1 MLELPELDLGAL
13 NANAAEPAGTPL
25 QLPLDAIDEDP
36 NQPRMEFDQETL
48 QELADNIRERGVR
61 QPVSVRSHP
70 TQPGRYMLNFGARR
84 LRASRMA
91 GKDTIPSFVDETA
104 NDFDQVAENEQR
116 KGLTPLELALFVK
129 KKLDEKMSQG
139 EIARRLGK
147 SRPLITYAC
156 ALIDAPDWVMNAYRS
171 GKCQGLF
178 EINELRKLYEAH
190 PDAVEQWGIGQDAF
204 TRTALAKLK
213 ASLTSPA
220 PALDGAEEAAQA
232 VNGLP
237 AGKPAALA
245 STPLNGLPLP
255 SVQTGEQAPVNGLPL
270 QHSVGAVSMAAAES
284 ASDSPAASPT
294 SVAQANDQDKLPRP
308 APSRATGLRVVV
320 QYGETLMEVAT
331 DTKPRKDRIPVRPLG
346 SGEGVQHIAP
356 GKLQLVRVE
365 AV

>member
-1 MLELPELDLGAL
+1 MLELPDLDLGAL
-13 NANAAEPAGTPL
+13 NASAVEPAGTPL
-25 QLPLDAIDEDP
+25 QLRLDAIDEDP

-91 GKDTIPSFVDETA
+91 GKETIPAFVDETA

-190 PDAVEQWGIGQDAF
+190 PDAVEQWGAGQEAF
-204 TRTALAKLK
+204 TRTTLARLK
-213 ASLTSPA
+213 TQLGSPA
-220 PALDGAEEAAQA
+220 PGNVEEAAQV

-237 AGKPAALA
+237 ATTSPAAA
-245 STPLNGLPLP
+245 T
-255 SVQTGEQAPVNGLPL
+255 APVNGLPVPGVQTGEQQPVNGL
-270 QHSVGAVSMAAAES
+270 LPQEPAGVMDVAVVQGASE
-284 ASDSPAASPT
+284 SPADSPT
-294 SVAQANDQDKLPRP
+294 SAAPADGQDRLPRP
-308 APSRATGLRVVV
+308 APARATGLRVVV
-320 QYGETLMEVAT
+320 RYGETLMEVAT
-331 DTKPRKDRIPVRPLG
+331 DAKPRKDRIPVRPLG
-346 SGEGVQHIAP
+346 SDEGVQHVAP

-365 AV
+365 TP

>member
-1 MLELPELDLGAL
+1 MLELPDLDLGAL
-13 NANAAEPAGTPL
+13 NASAAEPAGTPL

-70 TQPGRYMLNFGARR
+70 SQPGRYMLNFGARR

-91 GKDTIPSFVDETA
+91 GKETIPAFVDETA

-190 PDAVEQWGIGQDAF
+190 PDAVEQWGAGQESF
-204 TRTALAKLK
+204 TRTTLARLK
-213 ASLTSPA
+213 AQLASPGPA
-220 PALDGAEEAAQA
+220 PGNSEKTAQV

-237 AGKPAALA
+237 ATTSPAAA
-245 STPLNGLPLP
+245 TTPVNGLPAP
-255 SVQTGEQAPVNGLPL
+255 GVQTGEQQPVNGLPP
-270 QHSVGAVSMAAAES
+270 QEPAGVMDVAVVQGASES
-284 ASDSPAASPT
+284 PTDSPT
-294 SVAQANDQDKLPRP
+294 SAAPADGQDRLPRP
-308 APSRATGLRVVV
+308 APARATGLRVVV
-320 QYGETLMEVAT
+320 RYGETLMEVAT
-331 DTKPRKDRIPVRPLG
+331 DAKPRKDRIPIRPLG
-346 SGEGVQHIAP
+346 SGEGVQHVAP

-365 AV
+365 AA